1 MRADAARNHR
11 AIVDAARVAFETDGP
26 DVALDEVARRA
37 GVGPSTLYRRFA
49 GRDELVAAVV
59 DSYLAERVE
68 PVLARAAA
76 LDDPWDALV
85 RALEGI
91 IDSLAGYRAAL
102 HAARMA
108 GMLTPEVTA
117 RVIGPLHELVCRAQ
131 AAGVVRGDLR
141 RDDLPQVVL
150 MAVVTDGWPRYLALL
165 LDGLRPSPDPLPG
178 RTAEPACRAD
188 GAVS

>member
-11 AIVDAARVAFETDGP
+11 ALVDAARAAFEADGP

-59 DSYLAERVE
+59 DSYLGERVE

-76 LDDPWDALV
+76 HDDPWDALV
-85 RALEGI
+85 AALEGI
-91 IDSLAGYRAAL
+91 VDSLAGYRVAL

-108 GMLTPEVTA
+108 GMLTPEVVA
-117 RVIGPLHELVCRAQ
+117 RVIAPLHDLVRRAQ
-131 AAGVVRGDLR
+131 AAGVVRADLR

-165 LDGLRPSPDPLPG
+165 LDGLRPSPHPLPG
-178 RTAEPACRAD
+178 R
-188 GAVS
+188 VSAPTRQREGVVS